1 MSKFVNLHPMKRWI
15 VVLLL
20 LALPI
25 RTVLAVSGFGCAM
38 MPMQMSQAGGDGAPC
53 PMHAVDDAP
62 MAETPADSVLA
73 SCPSCAAACCA
84 ALAPM
89 PPAVTGVSLVGD
101 YASSV
106 VKTSFANAV
115 RHTLERP
122 PRLI

>member
-1 MSKFVNLHPMKRWI
+1 MKRLM
-15 VVLLL
+15 VFLLL

-38 MPMQMSQAGGDGAPC
+38 LPMQMSQAGDGAPC
-53 PMHAVDDAP
+53 PMHAVDDAS
-62 MAETPADSVLA
+62 MTETPADGAPV
-73 SCPSCAAACCA
+73 SCSSCAAACCA

-89 PPAVTGVSLVGD
+89 PPTIASISVVGD
-101 YASSV
+101 YASAA

-122 PRLI
+122 PRSN